1 MSVTGRSPVEGLRPL
16 LFPPVAFEM
25 LTGTRNSGI
34 ETIAM
39 KFIRIVGTGT
49 VVTALAFAALIGASP
64 GCAQSQ
70 APDEPVSTAPASSPD
85 STALTATAVSPT
97 EKKTLGQKVKAL
109 VSKLTPDRIK
119 RDIEFRKASALF
131 PDFCKHWEQDLHD
144 RETNN
149 LSKLKFVE
157 KGGYETAT
165 YTAYGKIAACES
177 HQSKDGY
184 SIGKISYEEFE
195 YYIVGRSEDEARHAP
210 PKTVSDT
217 HTTEIF
223 RWDQG
228 KWFY

>member
-1 MSVTGRSPVEGLRPL
+1 M
-16 LFPPVAFEM
+16 
-25 LTGTRNSGI
+25 GT
-34 ETIAM
+34 A
-39 KFIRIVGTGT
+39 
-49 VVTALAFAALIGASP
+49 VTALAFAALIGASP

-70 APDEPVSTAPASSPD
+70 APDDAASTSSYRRR
-85 STALTATAVSPT
+85 TARLLPRLPCHRPT
-97 EKKTLGQKVKAL
+97 KKTLGQKVKAL

-144 RETNN
+144 REVNN
-149 LSKLKFVE
+149 LSNLQFVRE
-157 KGGYETAT
+157 GGYETAT

-184 SIGKISYEEFE
+184 SIGKITYEEFE
-195 YYIVGRSEDEARHAP
+195 YYIAGRSQDEARHAA

-223 RWDQG
+223 RWDNG

>member
-1 MSVTGRSPVEGLRPL
+1 MTGRSPAKGLRPR
-16 LFPPVAFEM
+16 FYPQFGFFGM
-25 LTGTRNSGI
+25 LTKARVSGI
-34 ETIAM
+34 QTIAM
-39 KFIRIVGTGT
+39 MSVRIVGKGT
-49 VVTALAFAALIGASP
+49 AVAALALAALIAASP

-70 APDEPVSTAPASSPD
+70 APDEAASTSSVPADSSAP
-85 STALTATAVSPT
+85 LTAAAISPT
-97 EKKTLGQKVKAL
+97 TKKTLGQKVKSL
-109 VSKLTPDRIK
+109 VAKLTPDRIK

-131 PDFCKHWEQDLHD
+131 PDFCKHWEQDLQD

-149 LSKLKFVE
+149 LSKLKFSE
-157 KGGYETAT
+157 KDGYETAT

-184 SIGKISYEEFE
+184 SIGKITYEEFE
-195 YYIVGRSEDEARHAP
+195 YYIVGRSEDEARHAA

-223 RWDQG
+223 RWDNG